1 MGKTIAQELFAIAE
15 AQGGTASG
23 YPHTIAGAVD
33 ALTDALAGSDV
44 DSGRTIAE
52 AVAVMGEYIG
62 GGGGSTN
69 TLYMRYSDMGD
80 EKPFD
85 GCVCVNQEDE
95 PRTDFGTATIEGD
108 DYSTLTV
115 GSGDMVAFMAAPDAQ
130 DTLVDSNGLLADYN
144 GVYMVPSSA
153 ASEGNDLIVNLAA
166 E

>member
-1 MGKTIAQELFAIAE
+1 MGKTIAQELFTIAE

-23 YPHTIAGAVD
+23 YPRTIAGAVD

-62 GGGGSTN
+62 GGGGGSV
-69 TLYMRYSDMGD
+69 TLNMRWSDMGD

-85 GCVCVNQEDE
+85 GCVWVNVEDE
-95 PRTDFGTATIEGD
+95 PRTEFGTATIKGN
-108 DYSTLTV
+108 DYSTLVV
-115 GSGDMVAFMAAPDAQ
+115 GGGDMVYFTETPDSA
-130 DTLVDSNGLLADYN
+130 DVLVDSSGMMGDYN
-144 GVYMVPSSA
+144 GNYIVPSSA
-153 ASEGNDLIVNLAA
+153 ALEGNDLTVMLAS